1 MNESY
6 KNQIP
11 VETEKLETVQETIA
25 NLRDFFS
32 IIEIVFKNGGRESVK
47 PLLPNIYN
55 TLIKLNKLDPAK
67 VIYPLGKWN
76 SEGDLTEAEFNE
88 LNRRRKILSNA
99 VGIMTASG
107 VIRHNLNPDV
117 PEGFE

>member
-11 VETEKLETVQETIA
+11 VEIEKLETSQETIA
-25 NLRDFFS
+25 NLRNSFS
-32 IIEIVFKNGGRESVK
+32 EAETVFKENGRESVK

-55 TLIKLNKLDPAK
+55 TLIKLNKLDPAE

-76 SEGDLTEAEFNE
+76 PEGDLTEDEFNE

-99 VGIMTASG
+99 VGIMTSSG
-107 VIRHNLNPDV
+107 VVRHNLNPDV

>member
-6 KNQIP
+6 KDQIP
-11 VETEKLETVQETIA
+11 VETEKIETTQEKIA
-25 NLRDFFS
+25 NLRNAFDTTET
-32 IIEIVFKNGGRESVK
+32 IFKESGRESVK

-55 TLIKLNKLDPAK
+55 TLIKLNKLNPAE

-76 SEGDLTEAEFNE
+76 PEGDLTEAEFNE